1 LRESEAAAPDLM
13 ATLVQNWRRAARNDQ
28 LMLFVL
34 ALVIG
39 TAAGYGALLFRIL
52 TGAIQTLLFGH
63 ASERVAEKASLL
75 PWWQV
80 MLAPTMGGLAIGLCV
95 YFLLPG
101 RRPHAVA
108 DVIEA
113 SALRGGRMSLRVGC
127 GAALVSAASIGCG
140 ASVGR
145 EGPIVHFGAT
155 LGSFVAQRL
164 HLSASLGRTLLG
176 CGIAAAIASAFNAPI
191 AGFFFAL
198 EVVIGHYRLSAV
210 SPLVI
215 SAVIGTVITRVHIGP
230 EAAFVLEPQV
240 VVSFWELPAFA
251 LLGVVSALAAIL
263 LVRAIAAVQ
272 AAHQRLGVP
281 VWLQPAL
288 AGVVVGAIAIRLPE
302 VLGVGYDTTDLA
314 LRNAFSLQLVILL
327 ALAKGAA
334 TALCL
339 GSSFGGGI
347 FSPSLVVGAL
357 LGSAFGMIADDV
369 VPALGSSPSVY
380 ALLGMGAVAACTLGA
395 PISTVLIIFELTTEY
410 HITFAVMVAVAIATL
425 LTRLLHRPSFFIWQL
440 AARGIDL
447 TAGRELALLRAGR
460 LEEVMRRE
468 VATVGPDAT
477 LEDLKGLF
485 RQRHLP
491 IFVVD
496 EGGRLFGSIAFEDLA
511 DAAFEAGPA
520 PTATAGD
527 LVRRIPEGLVPE
539 DDLETALRL
548 CETRQEEH
556 LPVVDNRRD
565 LKVIGEVRYQD
576 LVLAYNRALLAAR
589 AAERGDD

>member
-1 LRESEAAAPDLM
+1 MAP
-13 ATLVQNWRRAARNDQ
+13 LVQTWRRVTRNDQ
-28 LMLFVL
+28 LVLFLL
-34 ALVIG
+34 AVVIG
-39 TAAGYGALLFRIL
+39 TAAGYGALLFRLL
-52 TGAIQTLLFGH
+52 TAGAQTLLFGH

-80 MLAPTMGGLAIGLCV
+80 LLAPTLGGLAIGLVV
-95 YFLLPG
+95 YHLMPG

-113 SALRGGRMSLRVGC
+113 SALRGGRMALGVGC

-164 HLSASLGRTLLG
+164 HLSAALAQTLLG

-215 SAVIGTVITRVHIGP
+215 SAVIGTVITRAHIGSD
-230 EAAFVLEPQV
+230 AAFLLPPQV
-240 VVSFWELPAFA
+240 VASFWELPAFA
-251 LLGVVSALAAIL
+251 LLGAVSALAAIL
-263 LVRAIAAVQ
+263 LIRGIAAVQ
-272 AAHQRLGVP
+272 AAHERLGVP

-288 AGVVVGAIAIRLPE
+288 AGLAVGLIAIKLPQ

-314 LRNAFSLQLVILL
+314 LRNAYVLHLVILL
-327 ALAKGAA
+327 ALAKGTA

-339 GSSFGGGI
+339 GSSFGGGV
-347 FSPSLVVGAL
+347 FSPSLVLGAL
-357 LGSAFGMIADDV
+357 VGSAFGMIADSIL
-369 VPALGSSPSVY
+369 PALGSSPSVY

-410 HITFAVMVAVAIATL
+410 DITFAVMVAVAIASVL
-425 LTRLLHRPSFFIWQL
+425 MRQLHGHSFFTWQL
-440 AARGIDL
+440 ATRGIDL
-447 TAGRELALLRAGR
+447 AAGRDQGLLRSEKLAS
-460 LEEVMRRE
+460 VMRRE
-468 VATVGPDAT
+468 VVTVG
-477 LEDLKGLF
+477 LETDLERLKALF
-485 RQRHLP
+485 RHRHLP

-496 EGGRLFGSIAFEDLA
+496 EQGQLYGSIAFEDLA
-511 DAAFEAGPA
+511 DAAFQLQPA
-520 PTATAGD
+520 APASARD
-527 LVRRIPEGLVPE
+527 LVRRLPIALVPQ

-548 CETRQEEH
+548 CETHQEEH
-556 LPVVDNRRD
+556 LPVVDDRQTR
-565 LKVIGEVRYQD
+565 KVIGEVRYQD

-589 AAERGDD
+589 AAERGES

>member
-1 LRESEAAAPDLM
+1 M
-13 ATLVQNWRRAARNDQ
+13 ATLVQTWQRVSRNDQ
-28 LMLFVL
+28 LVLFLL
-34 ALVIG
+34 AVVIG
-39 TAAGYGALLFRIL
+39 TAAGYGALLFRLL
-52 TGAIQTLLFGH
+52 TGGIQTLLFGH

-80 MLAPTMGGLAIGLCV
+80 LLAPTAGGLAIGLFV
-95 YFLLPG
+95 YLLMPG
-101 RRPHAVA
+101 RRPHVVA

-164 HLSASLGRTLLG
+164 HLSASLTQTLLG

-215 SAVIGTVITRVHIGP
+215 SAVIGTVITRVHIGSD
-230 EAAFVLEPQV
+230 AAFLLPPQV
-240 VVSFWELPAFA
+240 VASFWELPAFA
-251 LLGVVSALAAIL
+251 LLGAVSALAAIGL
-263 LVRAIAAVQ
+263 IRGIAVVQ
-272 AAHQRLGVP
+272 AAHDRLGVP
-281 VWLQPAL
+281 VWLRPAL
-288 AGVVVGAIAIRLPE
+288 AGLAVGLIAIRLPE

-314 LRNAFSLQLVILL
+314 LRNSYRLQLVVLL
-327 ALAKGAA
+327 ALAKGTA

-347 FSPSLVVGAL
+347 FSPSLVLGAL
-357 LGSAFGMIADDV
+357 VGSAFGMIADAV
-369 VPALGSSPSVY
+369 FPALGSSPSVY

-410 HITFAVMVAVAIATL
+410 DVTFAVMVAVAVAWVVIRQL
-425 LTRLLHRPSFFIWQL
+425 YGHSFFTWQL

-447 TAGRELALLRAGR
+447 TAGRDQTLLRSGSLA
-460 LEEVMRRE
+460 EVMRE
-468 VATVGPDAT
+468 VVTVG
-477 LEDLKGLF
+477 LETDLEHMKAVF
-485 RQRHLP
+485 RERHLP

-496 EGGRLFGSIAFEDLA
+496 DAGRLYGSIAFEDLA
-511 DAAFEAGPA
+511 DAAFQTAPA
-520 PTATAGD
+520 PPATARD
-527 LVRRIPEGLVPE
+527 LVRRMPIALVPE

-548 CETRQEEH
+548 CETNREEH
-556 LPVVDNRRD
+556 LPVVEDRQT

-576 LVLAYNRALLAAR
+576 LVIAYNRALLAAR
-589 AAERGDD
+589 AAERGAS